1 MRRGGRW
8 RQKTLMKMI
17 ECWTPSVQQSRRLK
31 NLNFRCLLSTVSS
44 REESDCFMG
53 MIVWEA
59 GGVSLENKL
68 VKKPVTEERTPAV
81 LFSTITPTFC

>member
-1 MRRGGRW
+1 MLD
-8 RQKTLMKMI
+8 T
-17 ECWTPSVQQSRRLK
+17 ECSTESSVEEFEFSLPPS
-31 NLNFRCLLSTVSS
+31 STVSS

-81 LFSTITPTFC
+81 LFSTITPTFLLTCPMSAII